1 MTQEQSQTEPLVLD
15 PAGADFHTEIHRIR
29 ARGRMARIELP
40 GGVPAWSVIDAEL
53 LEKLFTDPRVSK
65 DAHRH
70 WPAMH
75 TGEIPQDWVMWPW
88 VAVSNLLTAYGDDHR
103 RLRKLVAPA
112 FTHRRTQS
120 LRPRI
125 EAITAELLD
134 DIATT
139 PADRAVDLRDRFAC
153 ALPIRVIGELMGV
166 PAELSAAL
174 RTYAGGTLD
183 TTLTPEQAQ
192 ANFAGLYTTLHEL
205 LNYKRRNPGD
215 DLTTIL
221 MTTHDEDGSKLG
233 EQELG
238 DTLLLIIVAGHETT
252 ANLLDHAVYALLTH
266 PEHRIAALDGQL
278 DWTEIIE
285 ETLRWEPP
293 IAHMPMRFA
302 LEDIDLSDGYRITK
316 GDAILAGLAGAGRDP
331 RVHPDHPD
339 TFDPT
344 RQSKDHMAFGHG
356 VHHCLGAPLARLEA
370 AVALPALF
378 ARFPEMR
385 LAADPATLG
394 NVPSLVTNGHRTLSV
409 VV

>member
-1 MTQEQSQTEPLVLD
+1 MNRNRSSLEPLPLD

-29 ARGRMARIELP
+29 ARGPLAVIELP
-40 GGVPAWSVIDAEL
+40 GGVPAWSVIDADL
-53 LEKLFTDPRVSK
+53 LRTLFTDPRVSK
-65 DAHRH
+65 DAGRH

-112 FTHRRTQS
+112 FTHRRTES

-125 EAITAELLD
+125 EGITADLLN
-134 DIATT
+134 ALAAT
-139 PADRAVDLRDRFAC
+139 PADEQVDLRERFAT

-166 PAELSAAL
+166 PAELSASL
-174 RTYAGGTLD
+174 RTYADGTLD
-183 TTLTPEQAQ
+183 TTLTPEQSQ

-205 LNYKRRNPGD
+205 LDYKRRNPGD
-215 DLTTIL
+215 DLTTVL
-221 MTTHDEDGSKLG
+221 MSTHDEDGSKLS

-252 ANLLDHAVYALLTH
+252 ANLLDHAVHALLTH
-266 PEHRIAALDGQL
+266 PEQRAAALSGQL
-278 DWTEIIE
+278 AWTDIIE

-302 LEDIDLSDGYRITK
+302 LEDIDLPGGYRIEK

-331 RVHPDHPD
+331 KVHPGNPD
-339 TFDPT
+339 DFDPT
-344 RQSKDHMAFGHG
+344 RPAKDHLAFGHG

-370 AVALPALF
+370 TVALPALF

-385 LAADPATLG
+385 LATTDHLD
-394 NVPSLVTNGHRTLSV
+394 NVPSLVTNGHRTLPV
-409 VV
+409 VL

>member
-1 MTQEQSQTEPLVLD
+1 MDT
-15 PAGADFHTEIHRIR
+15 
-29 ARGRMARIELP
+29 RGRRNGRVAFGHPFRNETPVTSPP
-40 GGVPAWSVIDAEL
+40 GPMTCGAP
-53 LEKLFTDPRVSK
+53 
-65 DAHRH
+65 
-70 WPAMH
+70 
-75 TGEIPQDWVMWPW
+75 
-88 VAVSNLLTAYGDDHR
+88 LTAR
-103 RLRKLVAPA
+103 NPLRKLVAPA

-139 PADRAVDLRDRFAC
+139 PADRPVDLRDRFAC

-166 PAELSAAL
+166 PAELSAPL
-174 RTYAGGTLD
+174 RTYAGGPLD

-192 ANFAGLYTTLHEL
+192 ANFAGLYITLHEL
-205 LNYKRRNPGD
+205 LDYKRRNPGD
-215 DLTTIL
+215 DLTTVL
-221 MTTHDEDGSKLG
+221 MTTHDEDGSKLSS

-238 DTLLLIIVAGHETT
+238 GTLLLIIVAGHETT

-266 PEHRIAALDGQL
+266 PEHRTAALDGQL
-278 DWTEIIE
+278 DRSEIIE

-302 LEDIDLSDGYRITK
+302 RTDIDLPDGYRIAE
-316 GDAILAGLAGAGRDP
+316 GDALQAGLAGAGRDP

-339 TFDPT
+339 TLDPT
-344 RQSKDHMAFGHG
+344 RRTKDHMAFGHG

-378 ARFPEMR
+378 ARFPEIR
-385 LAADPATLG
+385 LAADPTTLG
-394 NVPSLVTNGHRTLSV
+394 NVPSLVTNGHRTLPV